1 MIDYA
6 ELNKLTILTDHIDSE
21 MTRIYNKVI
30 EFEDLI
36 EKFTD
41 TEDERF
47 ASILNSRRKL
57 YMREYNLLSIDLAK
71 LVEKRRGVLDKY
83 VEDLIKPKLEEG
95 YVPTE
100 WTPSPEDIITDE
112 KEKQNTKFT
121 YDDYLKMSKEEQEN
135 IGKKE
140 WHDLSP
146 EERMLILE
154 DWGFG
159 DDIKDYKKVIRD
171 KKDMDSLTKKEKW
184 SVYDYQRFEELI

>member
-21 MTRIYNKVI
+21 MTRIYNKLI

-47 ASILNSRRKL
+47 ASILNSRRKS

-71 LVEKRRGVLDKY
+71 LVEKRREVLDKY
-83 VEDLIKPKLEEG
+83 VNDLTKKEEPK
-95 YVPTE
+95 
-100 WTPSPEDIITDE
+100 
-112 KEKQNTKFT
+112 TKFT
-121 YDDYLKMSKEEQEN
+121 YDDYLKLSPEEQAN
-135 IGKKE
+135 IGNKE
-140 WHDLSP
+140 WHDLTP

-154 DWGFG
+154 DLGFG
-159 DDIKDYKKVIRD
+159 DDIKDYKKLIRD
-171 KKDMDSLTKKEKW
+171 KKDMDSLTKKEVW